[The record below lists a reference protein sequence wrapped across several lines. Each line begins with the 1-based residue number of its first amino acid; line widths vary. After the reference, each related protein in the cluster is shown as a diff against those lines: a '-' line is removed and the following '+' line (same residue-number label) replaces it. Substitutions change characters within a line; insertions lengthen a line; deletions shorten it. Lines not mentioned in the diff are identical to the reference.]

1 MKAAGFCTLFLAILT
16 FFWYFC
22 MKYSREPTRCID
34 FCTKEGG
41 HNLNFPIVKKF
52 YLCYTKADP
61 FCLSFVADFTKNRK
75 DFFVETR
82 NCGEKGENIARERG
96 FI

>member
-1 MKAAGFCTLFLAILT
+1 M
-16 FFWYFC
+16 
-22 MKYSREPTRCID
+22 
-34 FCTKEGG
+34 
-41 HNLNFPIVKKF
+41 NFPIVKKF

-61 FCLSFVADFTKNRK
+61 FCLSFVADFTKNRE